1 MNDSGEDAAAAR
13 RGFAA
18 ASSGGQG
25 GRRGGDASLGELVG
39 ARAAGRSPLLNRRN
53 VLQGAAAVA
62 GATLLPSCAHTSS
75 GPALPAAPELPGG
88 LTVKGTRFVKNGKP
102 FFISGINYWAG
113 PTLARDGNQAGWDQV
128 RRDLDGIQAAGINMI
143 RTCAATEGPDSEP
156 YRIVPTIQPAMGQY
170 DPAGIGGVMRFSEE
184 IAKRGLHAIYMLNNF
199 WQWSG
204 GFAQYLSWAGA
215 GAIPYPP
222 PTPGGSW
229 DRFQHFAGGFY
240 TNATAVG
247 AYEAF
252 IKFLVPKLAGNSM
265 IIWELANEPRGMNSI
280 GAYHKWIDTTARLIK
295 SLAPSQLVTTGSE
308 GQTASP
314 RYAGLDVVA
323 DHGSAA
329 IDFICFHMW
338 AANWGW
344 VNKDNL
350 AKGYPRALE
359 KAKKYVNEHA
369 AAAAK
374 VGKPILLEEFGFPRD
389 GGSYD
394 PASPVTLRDQY
405 FQETYA
411 LVQSLLPTTPMAG
424 VMPWAWAGDSRPP
437 RPGQF
442 WKPGDPFIG
451 DPPHEEQGWYSIFDK
466 DSTLK
471 LITDWSPKMTATG
484 PGVVA

>member
-1 MNDSGEDAAAAR
+1 M
-13 RGFAA
+13 
-18 ASSGGQG
+18 
-25 GRRGGDASLGELVG
+25 
-39 ARAAGRSPLLNRRN
+39 
-53 VLQGAAAVA
+53 
-62 GATLLPSCAHTSS
+62 
-75 GPALPAAPELPGG
+75 PAAPELAGG
-88 LTVKGTRFVKNGKP
+88 LTVKGTRFMKGGKP
-102 FFISGINYWAG
+102 FFISGFNYWAG
-113 PTLARDGNQAGWDQV
+113 PTLARVGNQAGWDQV

-143 RTCAATEGPDSEP
+143 RTCVATEGPDSEP

-170 DPAGIGGVMRFSEE
+170 DPAGIGGVLRFSEE
-184 IAKRGLHAIYMLNNF
+184 IAKRGLHAIYMMNNF

-229 DRFQHFAGGFY
+229 DRFQHFCGDFY
-240 TNATAVG
+240 TNAQAVG
-247 AYEAF
+247 AYDAF
-252 IKFLVPKLAGNSM
+252 IRFLVPKLAGNPV
-265 IIWELANEPRGMNSI
+265 IIWELANEPRGMTNI
-280 GAYHKWIDTTARLIK
+280 GAYHKWIDSTARLIK

-314 RYAGLDVVA
+314 HYAGLDVVA

-350 AKGYPRALE
+350 AKGTPRALE

-389 GGSYD
+389 GGSFD
-394 PASPVTLRDQY
+394 PTSPVTLRDQY

-424 VMPWAWAGDSRPP
+424 IMPWAWAGDSRPP

-451 DPPHEEQGWYSIFDK
+451 DPPHEEQGWYSVFDK
-466 DSTLK
+466 DTTLK
-471 LITDWSPKMTATG
+471 LITEWSPRITGTAA
-484 PGVVA
+484 VA

>member
-1 MNDSGEDAAAAR
+1 
-13 RGFAA
+13 
-18 ASSGGQG
+18 
-25 GRRGGDASLGELVG
+25 VI
-39 ARAAGRSPLLNRRN
+39 
-53 VLQGAAAVA
+53 QGAAAVA
-62 GATLLPSCAHTSS
+62 GGMLLPSCAHTSS

-156 YRIVPTIQPAMGQY
+156 FRIVPTIQPAMGQY

-252 IKFLVPKLAGNSM
+252 IKFLVPKLAGNPM
-265 IIWELANEPRGMNSI
+265 IIWELANEPRGMNNI

-323 DHGSAA
+323 DHQSAA

-411 LVQSLLPTTPMAG
+411 LVQSLLPSTPMAG

-471 LITDWSPKMTATG
+471 LITDWSPRITG